1 MPRCSFCGEEVTSIP
16 PNVADS
22 FACAHCGKQLQATL
36 RCRNF
41 FLAVGAAV
49 AVVLRLA
56 TLIFNPRINPR
67 RTSQFPFVLEGLLMR
82 ICWKTKLIKIIA
94 YHPHDAIANPES
106 SARMI

>member
-1 MPRCSFCGEEVTSIP
+1 MT
-16 PNVADS
+16 DS

-36 RCRNF
+36 RSRNF

-67 RTSQFPFVLEGLLMR
+67 KTSQFPFVAEKLLMR

-94 YHPHDAIANPES
+94 YRPHDAIANPAS
-106 SARMI
+106 SARMT